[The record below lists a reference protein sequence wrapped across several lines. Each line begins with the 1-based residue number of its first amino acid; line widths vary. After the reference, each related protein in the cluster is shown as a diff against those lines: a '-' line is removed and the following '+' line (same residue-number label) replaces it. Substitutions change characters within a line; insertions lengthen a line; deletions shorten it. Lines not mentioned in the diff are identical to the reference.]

1 MNIHDCTG
9 KRNQRNLPVK
19 KKPAKMQCF
28 SWLSAMDQIE
38 RKPFNFVDAR
48 RIKTNYTIIPR
59 GGLSWTK
66 IFDTKIYSIGLA
78 DKSSHARR
86 RFSQDGKV
94 QIENYVISL

>member
-1 MNIHDCTG
+1 
-9 KRNQRNLPVK
+9 
-19 KKPAKMQCF
+19 
-28 SWLSAMDQIE
+28 MDQIE

-66 IFDTKIYSIGLA
+66 IFDTKIFSIGLV

-86 RFSQDGKV
+86 RFSQDGNGKL
-94 QIENYVISL
+94 QIKNYVISLSHYVVFARSSGRNYDPSD